1 MTDDFVDELGM
12 AVLPHHVRRMLDC
25 FKSNEAELEPSA
37 RNGDEPVRAPGRA
50 GSTMRLLDEQGPLGV
65 VEIAN
70 RLRLSHPL
78 IINFAR
84 TLTERGLVEA
94 RTCSHDRRVRLLAL
108 TDAGRV
114 EARRIAALHKRT
126 EQVYRALC
134 DEVGVDLL
142 QVSRAVQAALERKPM
157 RQRLAELNST
167 KEQIDE

>member
-1 MTDDFVDELGM
+1 MADDFVDELGM

-25 FKSNEAELEPSA
+25 FKANEAEAEPSPS
-37 RNGDEPVRAPGRA
+37 RTDEAPRAPGRA
-50 GSTMRLLDEQGPLGV
+50 GSTMRLLAEHGPLGV

-78 IINFAR
+78 IINFTR

-94 RTCSHDRRVRLLAL
+94 QISPNDRRVRLLAL
-108 TDAGRV
+108 TEAGRA
-114 EARRIAALHKRT
+114 EARRIEALHKET

-142 QVSRAVQAALERKPM
+142 QVSRAVQQALKNKPVG
-157 RQRLAELNST
+157 QRLAELQAE
-167 KEQIDE
+167 KEYSNG